1 MNGISSFCFIQRI
14 TLVALIIS
22 NSQLLIYSMLKFLFT
37 PALSLLIIL
46 CLVSTSKAQIPPP
59 MPPDPVQKQQ
69 VDESE
74 GRRLFMVGITEFEFE
89 NFEKAVEYLTKAR
102 EILGPSAGL
111 DFALSDSYFQLNDL
125 VNAAY
130 YGKSAVELSPEN
142 KWYRLKLA
150 EIYRR
155 SGRNQATIDELKAI
169 LEFAPADLE
178 VLLNLAQVQTMH
190 GKLLEANRTY
200 DRILQLNGPDIQVYF
215 QKFRNF
221 RTLGQ
226 RDSAEVQ
233 LKRMQDFEPDNI
245 GVLQT
250 MSQFYLEDQNVEK
263 AIEALQRALELRPG
277 DEETIVALADLYVR
291 EGNWD
296 KATELISDI
305 IRNERVQPIT
315 KVELGQFMMNRFF
328 READNE
334 TLEESTRAIIELI
347 LETEPEFGFSYAL
360 AAEFYSF
367 MEELDKLLEV
377 IIETNRLLPENE
389 PAWRQRVQ
397 LHLINEEYDKAI
409 EAGKLADEYIPDDAF
424 VLFLVG
430 NAYFMKDEKREAIEW
445 FERAAA
451 SPSQR
456 EFRST
461 IYTVIGDSYSGLK
474 EWEAADQAYEM
485 ALRLNASNDVALNN
499 FAYYLSTRRE
509 RLDDALE
516 MAEKAIAAEPQNA
529 AYLDTIGW
537 IHFKLGNLEKARDFI
552 HASVDTGQAS
562 AVVLDHLGDVYEAL
576 GNREEAKKW
585 WNKALEMNPDKEGV
599 REKLGE

>member
-1 MNGISSFCFIQRI
+1 MLTLSF
-14 TLVALIIS
+14 V
-22 NSQLLIYSMLKFLFT
+22 FT
-37 PALSLLIIL
+37 
-46 CLVSTSKAQIPPP
+46 VHAQVPPP
-59 MPPDPVQKQQ
+59 MPADPVQSRQ

-74 GRRLFMVGITEFEFE
+74 GRRLFMLGITEFEFE
-89 NFEKAVEYLTKAR
+89 NFAEAVEYLTQAR
-102 EILGPSAGL
+102 AILGASAGL

-130 YGKSAVELSPEN
+130 YGKSAVSFDPTN

-155 SGRNQATIDELKAI
+155 SGRNQATIDELRAI
-169 LEFAPADLE
+169 LEFAPADIE

-200 DRILQLNGPDIQVYF
+200 DRILQLNGPDIQIYF

-233 LKRMQDFEPDNI
+233 LKRMQDFDPENI

-250 MSQFYLEDQNVEK
+250 LSQFYLEDDNIEK
-263 AIEALQRALELRPG
+263 AVGTLQRALEIRPG

-291 EGNWD
+291 LGNWD
-296 KATELISDI
+296 EASQLITEI
-305 IRNERVQPIT
+305 IRNERVQPVT

-328 READNE
+328 REPDNE
-334 TLEESTRAIIELI
+334 SLENATRELIDLI
-347 LETEPEFGFSYAL
+347 LETEPEFGLSYAL
-360 AAEFYSF
+360 AAEFFSF
-367 MEELDKLLEV
+367 TEELDRLLEV
-377 IIETNRLLPENE
+377 IIQTNRLLPENE

-397 LHLINEEYDKAI
+397 LHLIDGDYDKAI

-430 NAYFMKDEKREAIEW
+430 NAYFLKDDKRNAIEW
-445 FERAAA
+445 LERAAA

-461 IYTVIGDSYSGLK
+461 IYTVIGDAYSALK
-474 EWEAADQAYEM
+474 EWESADQAYEM
-485 ALRLNASNDVALNN
+485 ALRLNAANDVALNN

-516 MAEKAIAAEPQNA
+516 MAEKAIAAQPQNA

-537 IHFKLGNLEKARDFI
+537 IHFKLGNLEKAHEYI
-552 HASVDTGQAS
+552 HASVETGDAS
-562 AVVLDHLGDVYEAL
+562 AVVLDHLGDVYEAM
-576 GNREEAKKW
+576 GNREQAEKW
-585 WNKALEMNPDKEGV
+585 WRKALEMNPDKEAV
-599 REKLGE
+599 KEKLGE

>member
-1 MNGISSFCFIQRI
+1 MLTLSF
-14 TLVALIIS
+14 V
-22 NSQLLIYSMLKFLFT
+22 FT
-37 PALSLLIIL
+37 
-46 CLVSTSKAQIPPP
+46 VHAQVPPP
-59 MPPDPVQKQQ
+59 MPADPVQSRQ

-74 GRRLFMVGITEFEFE
+74 GRRLFMLGITEFEFE
-89 NFEKAVEYLTKAR
+89 NFAEAVEYLTQAR
-102 EILGPSAGL
+102 AILGASAGL

-130 YGKSAVELSPEN
+130 YGKSAVSFDPTN

-155 SGRNQATIDELKAI
+155 SGRNQATIDELRAI
-169 LEFAPADLE
+169 LEFAPADIE

-200 DRILQLNGPDIQVYF
+200 DRILQLNGPDIQIYF

-233 LKRMQDFEPDNI
+233 LKRMQDFDPENI

-250 MSQFYLEDQNVEK
+250 LSQFYLEDDNIEK
-263 AIEALQRALELRPG
+263 AVGTLQRALEIRPG

-291 EGNWD
+291 LGNWD
-296 KATELISDI
+296 EASQLITEI
-305 IRNERVQPIT
+305 IRNERVQPVT

-328 READNE
+328 REPDNE
-334 TLEESTRAIIELI
+334 SLENATRELIDLI
-347 LETEPEFGFSYAL
+347 LETEPEFGLSYAL
-360 AAEFYSF
+360 AAEFFSF
-367 MEELDKLLEV
+367 TEELDRLLEV
-377 IIETNRLLPENE
+377 IIQTNRLLPENE

-397 LHLINEEYDKAI
+397 LHLIDGDYDKAI
-409 EAGKLADEYIPDDAF
+409 EAGKLDDEYIPDDAF

-430 NAYFMKDEKREAIEW
+430 NAYFLKDDKRNAIEW
-445 FERAAA
+445 LERAAA

-461 IYTVIGDSYSGLK
+461 IYTVIGDAYSALK
-474 EWEAADQAYEM
+474 EWESADQAYEM
-485 ALRLNASNDVALNN
+485 ALRLNAANDVALNN

-516 MAEKAIAAEPQNA
+516 MAEKAIAAQPQNA

-537 IHFKLGNLEKARDFI
+537 IHFKLGNLEKAHEYI
-552 HASVDTGQAS
+552 HASVETGDAS
-562 AVVLDHLGDVYEAL
+562 AVVLDHLGDVYEAM
-576 GNREEAKKW
+576 GNREQAEKW
-585 WNKALEMNPDKEGV
+585 WRKALEMNPDKEAV
-599 REKLGE
+599 KEKLGE

>member
-1 MNGISSFCFIQRI
+1 M
-14 TLVALIIS
+14 
-22 NSQLLIYSMLKFLFT
+22 
-37 PALSLLIIL
+37 LSLSF
-46 CLVSTSKAQIPPP
+46 VFTVHAQVPPP
-59 MPPDPVQKQQ
+59 MPADPVQSRE

-74 GRRLFMVGITEFEFE
+74 GRRLFMLGITEFEFE
-89 NFEKAVEYLTKAR
+89 NFAEAVEYLTQAR
-102 EILGPSAGL
+102 AILGASAGL

-130 YGKSAVELSPEN
+130 YGKSAVSFDPTN

-169 LEFAPADLE
+169 LEFAPADIE

-200 DRILQLNGPDIQVYF
+200 DRILQLNGPDIQIYF

-233 LKRMQDFEPDNI
+233 LKRMQDFDPENI

-250 MSQFYLEDQNVEK
+250 LSQFYLEDDNVEK
-263 AIEALQRALELRPG
+263 AVGTLQRALEIRPG

-291 EGNWD
+291 LGNWD
-296 KATELISDI
+296 EASQLITEI
-305 IRNERVQPIT
+305 IRNERVQPVT

-328 READNE
+328 REPDNE
-334 TLEESTRAIIELI
+334 SLENATRELIDLI
-347 LETEPEFGFSYAL
+347 LETEPEFGLSYAL
-360 AAEFYSF
+360 AAEFFSF
-367 MEELDKLLEV
+367 TEELDRLLEV

-397 LHLINEEYDKAI
+397 LHLIDEDYDKAI

-430 NAYFMKDEKREAIEW
+430 NAYFLKDDKRSAIEW
-445 FERAAA
+445 LERAAS

-461 IYTVIGDSYSGLK
+461 IYTVIGDAYSALK
-474 EWEAADQAYEM
+474 EWESADQAYEM
-485 ALRLNASNDVALNN
+485 ALRLNAANDVALNN

-516 MAEKAIAAEPQNA
+516 MAEKAIAAQPQNA

-537 IHFKLGNLEKARDFI
+537 IHFKLGNLEKAHEYI
-552 HASVDTGQAS
+552 HASVETGDAS
-562 AVVLDHLGDVYEAL
+562 AVVLDHLGDVYEAM
-576 GNREEAKKW
+576 GNREQAEKW
-585 WNKALEMNPDKEGV
+585 WIKALEMNPDKEAV
-599 REKLGE
+599 KEKLGE